1 VSPALREGDMAPD
14 FERADQS
21 GRVWRLDELRG
32 RWVVLFFYPRDFSP
46 VCTRQACA
54 FRDLT
59 PRLLALGATVLGVSG
74 GDGESHRAFADRHA
88 LPYPLLSDADGSLAR
103 LFGVKRRAF
112 GLLPGRE
119 TIVIGPSGRVVMV
132 YRSALRGEEHAAR
145 AVAAVEAGE

>member
-1 VSPALREGDMAPD
+1 MRPALREGDKAPD
-14 FERADQS
+14 FERTDQS
-21 GRVWRLDELRG
+21 GRVWRLDELAG

-74 GDGESHRAFADRHA
+74 GDRESHRAFADRHA

-103 LFGVKRRAF
+103 MFGVRRRVL
-112 GLLPGRE
+112 GLLPGRG
-119 TIVIGPSGRVVMV
+119 TIVIGPSGRVVTV
-132 YRSALRGEEHAAR
+132 YRSVLAGEEHAVR

>member
-1 VSPALREGDMAPD
+1 MSPALRKGDKAPS
-14 FERADQS
+14 FERTDQS
-21 GRVWRLDELRG
+21 GRMWRLDELTG

-59 PRLLALGATVLGVSG
+59 PRLLALGATVLGVSA

-88 LPYPLLSDADGSLAR
+88 LPYPLLSDADGSLAS
-103 LFGVKRRAF
+103 LFGVKRPVF
-112 GLLPGRE
+112 GLFPARE
-119 TIVIGPSGRVVMV
+119 TIVIGPSGRVVMA
-132 YRSALRGEEHAAR
+132 YRSVLRGEEHAAR